1 MTELNEMIDNH
12 INENGANKIT
22 GKNLNLVLHDI
33 VDTLSGEI
41 KDGVDTAVEI
51 ATEAANNSSKTYNLY
66 LIMNTADGSITAD
79 STKTS
84 EHIKIYN
91 SIMNGEY
98 APAFLILNDLI
109 ETNPSDETQVLQIN
123 CSTNL
128 IYVITDRNGAYT
140 NLLLGLDIN
149 EGCII
154 FCVDEKSF
162 ANNILGSNSI
172 LVLTGDGNLSFIPT
186 ES

>member
-33 VDTLSGEI
+33 VDTLSEEI

-66 LIMNTADGSITAD
+66 LIMNTADGSITSD

-84 EHIKIYN
+84 EHIKVYN
-91 SIMNGEY
+91 SIINGEY
-98 APAFLILNDLI
+98 APAFLNVNDLV
-109 ETNPSDETQVLQIN
+109 EVNPDNPEQEMRVN
-123 CSTNL
+123 VSTNL
-128 IYVITDRNGAYT
+128 IYSLIDKTGFHITMMMGITCNGGIVFSVH
-140 NLLLGLDIN
+140 ND
-149 EGCII
+149 
-154 FCVDEKSF
+154 SF
-162 ANNILGSNSI
+162 AAMIGFSEIL
-172 LVLTGDGNLSFIPT
+172 LTNDGNIQQIQQPN
-186 ES
+186 